1 MASPISL
8 ATDTLAARILLP
20 LVALLFLA
28 GCIFVLRWCIADAA
42 TARVNDPAIAELLTT
57 WAPDDPQTHYSLA
70 ALYEKS
76 YQPEDGIKAVVE
88 YEKAAALSPGDYRYW
103 IPLARAR
110 EHNGDIAGAE
120 TALRYALNLAPSYA
134 QIHWSLGNV
143 LLREGKTD
151 EAFAEMRQAIDA
163 NPVFA
168 VTAASTALQFS
179 DEGYAAI
186 LQKLGNSAETKAA
199 MAMVLARQK
208 KFDDSLAVWKTL
220 SDEERNT
227 AFKDQGAELFNTLL
241 AEKKFRLASQIRTL
255 QAAGTFSNPGFEAPI
270 DLTDTSPF
278 NWRIAQGAQPLIGVD
293 ANQKHGGNYSLGIV
307 FAKNSGKDFR
317 QVSQNVPVQSSAAY
331 HFTIFIR
338 SEINATGAL
347 RWELADAETGAVLG
361 STKDISGAANGW
373 EELTAD
379 VRTGPQAEAL
389 IVRLVKAGCQNCSI
403 EGKVWFDDLALEKR

>member
-20 LVALLFLA
+20 LIALLFLA

-57 WAPDDPQTHYSLA
+57 WAPNDPQTHYSLA

-76 YQPEDGIKAVVE
+76 YQPEDGVKAVAA

-120 TALRYALNLAPSYA
+120 TALRYALNLAPNYA
-134 QIHWSLGNV
+134 QIRWALGNV

-151 EAFAEMRQAIDA
+151 EAFVEMRRAIDA

-179 DEGYAAI
+179 HEGYAAI

-199 MAMVLARQK
+199 MTMVLARQT

-227 AFKDQGAELFNTLL
+227 AFKDQGAELFS
-241 AEKKFRLASQIRTL
+241 LASQIRTL

-270 DLTDTSPF
+270 DLTDASPF

-293 ANQKHGGNYSLGIV
+293 ANQKHGGNYSLGII

-317 QVSQNVPVQSSAAY
+317 QISQNVPVESNTAY
-331 HFTIFIR
+331 RFTIFIR
-338 SEINATGAL
+338 SEMNTTGAL
-347 RWELADAETGAVLG
+347 KWELADAETGAVLG
-361 STKDISGAANGW
+361 STKGVSGAAAGW
-373 EELTAD
+373 EELAAD
-379 VRTGPQAEAL
+379 VKTGPQTEAL
-389 IVRLVKAGCQNCSI
+389 IVRLVKTGCQNCSI
-403 EGKVWFDDLALEKR
+403 EGKIWFDDLALEKR